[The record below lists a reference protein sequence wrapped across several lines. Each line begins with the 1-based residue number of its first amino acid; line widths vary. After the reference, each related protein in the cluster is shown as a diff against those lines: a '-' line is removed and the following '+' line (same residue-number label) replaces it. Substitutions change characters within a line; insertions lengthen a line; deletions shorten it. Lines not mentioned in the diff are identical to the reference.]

1 MVGGWISHEA
11 MELMEEA
18 GWTFKTEGMKINRN
32 LPNNVDSFLK
42 ISQSYTREYRIE
54 KLCGITT
61 DNIANAM
68 EWLEKHEDHVFSK
81 EYGGSSWNRQ
91 AKFIMMKEPMTLYN
105 PNRRYR
111 GKTST
116 VRRNQFVLDMEDLHE
131 LVEEH
136 LEVREKSINKK
147 QFEEQLKI
155 ITDYRK
161 QLKESKNKIKDYF
174 MTKEEIAEKALQT
187 FDVYRRGVS
196 CNTHGRWGFGLDY
209 MGLYIDDGKLR
220 TFDEEYIKKA
230 YLKKFSGV
238 TIKSLVEQ
246 IPALVEEYMRQQEI
260 YYQASKD
267 WLEVMNKLYGGIYA
281 VYEQHYFSEH
291 ADVERWYSNRPNSNP
306 RGSGIMQQTYICNIG
321 RE

>member
-1 MVGGWISHEA
+1 MKQEQKDFLLNKKRLRRTVGGWISHEA
-11 MELMEEA
+11 MELMKEA
-18 GWTFKTEGMKINRN
+18 GWIFKTEGMKINRD

-42 ISQSYTREYRIE
+42 ISQSYTRKYRIE
-54 KLCGITT
+54 KLCEITT

-81 EYGGSSWNRQ
+81 EHYGSSWSRKV
-91 AKFIMMKEPMTLYN
+91 KFIMMKEPMTLYN
-105 PNRRYR
+105 PNRTYR

-116 VRRNQFVLDMEDLHE
+116 VKGNQFILDMEDLHE
-131 LVEEH
+131 LVKEH
-136 LEVREKSINKK
+136 LEVREKLINDE

-155 ITDYRK
+155 ITGYRN
-161 QLKESKNKIKDYF
+161 QLNKSKGNIRGYII
-174 MTKEEIAEKALQT
+174 TKEEIAEKALQT
-187 FDVYRRGVS
+187 FDRFRRGVS
-196 CNTHGRWGFGLDY
+196 SSTHGKWSFSLDY
-209 MGLYIDDGKLR
+209 MGSYIDNGKLR
-220 TFDEEYIKKA
+220 TFNEEYIKKA

-267 WLEVMNKLYGGIYA
+267 WLEVMSKLYGGIYA

-291 ADVERWYSNRPNSNP
+291 ADVERW
-306 RGSGIMQQTYICNIG
+306 
-321 RE
+321 